1 MFGTPYIRDWSSYLA
16 VPHSYMHLYYKFCT
30 LLTPNSTILFSL
42 MTLRNN
48 SFFYCMISFSS
59 FFFYYIVFKCS
70 IFFLTFSRSFIAYSD
85 GFNIVKS
92 KGFAIV
98 GCSLI
103 LSDLFI
109 FDLFIFDLLML
120 DRLFK
125 ELLLFKIESYS
136 TDYSIFGGFKS
147 SSYSF
152 ICFYSYYSSG

>member
-1 MFGTPYIRDWSSYLA
+1 
-16 VPHSYMHLYYKFCT
+16 MHLYSKFCT
-30 LLTPNSTILFSL
+30 LLTPNSTILFSFI
-42 MTLRNN
+42 TLRN
-48 SFFYCMISFSS
+48 SYFFYCMISFYY
-59 FFFYYIVFKCS
+59 FFFYSIVFKCS
-70 IFFLTFSRSFIAYSD
+70 IFFFTFSKSFIAYSD

-92 KGFAIV
+92 KGFEIV

-109 FDLFIFDLLML
+109 LDLFML

-136 TDYSIFGGFKS
+136 TYYSTLGGFKS

-152 ICFYSYYSSG
+152 ICF